1 MIIFYRNRYGI
12 NLTVIGITCFSFIG
26 LFQRVGIGLPNVR
39 LVISQRIKDYFTIQV
54 IFLRLICLFRLVCLI
69 FLVYLFRS
77 SQCESKFIIFPK
89 AGPIQFLLRFQ
100 LKHTFC
106 GISIGNDKPIATL
119 CVCSIRSSGCFQS
132 SITIVRYRYFYN
144 HIIFG
149 ISITRMFGR
158 FIYLPYCIII
168 IPYLILV
175 KEDSIE
181 GESTVCSILL
191 I

>member
-26 LFQRVGIGLPNVR
+26 LFQRVGIGIPNVR
-39 LVISQRIKDYFTIQV
+39 LVIIQLIKDYFTIQV
-54 IFLRLICLFRLVCLI
+54 ISLRLICLFRLVCLI